1 MATAADWMSG
11 ASFVAMA
18 GGIYFKGYGYM
29 ALLVGWTGGYVLVAS
44 LLAPYLRKFGQIFL
58 SMVLIVM
65 LLKHNHQS
73 NLQAMPCIHNL

>member
-1 MATAADWMSG
+1 MATAAHWMTG

-44 LLAPYLRKFGQIFL
+44 LLAPYLRTVSYTHLTLPTKR
-58 SMVLIVM
+58 IV
-65 LLKHNHQS
+65 
-73 NLQAMPCIHNL
+73 